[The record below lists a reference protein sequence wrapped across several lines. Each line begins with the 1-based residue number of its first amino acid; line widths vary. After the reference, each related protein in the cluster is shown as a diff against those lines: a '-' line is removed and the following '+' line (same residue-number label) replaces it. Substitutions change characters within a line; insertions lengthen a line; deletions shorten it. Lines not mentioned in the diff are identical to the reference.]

1 MPGWDNFKTEYDDTP
16 NHDDNDNEN
25 EIPINVRPELPSIS
39 ILDTLT
45 WDNFKSEYDDTP
57 NHDDNDN

>member
-1 MPGWDNFKTEYDDTP
+1 MMIMIMRMKFRLMLDLNF
-16 NHDDNDNEN
+16 
-25 EIPINVRPELPSIS
+25 PSIS